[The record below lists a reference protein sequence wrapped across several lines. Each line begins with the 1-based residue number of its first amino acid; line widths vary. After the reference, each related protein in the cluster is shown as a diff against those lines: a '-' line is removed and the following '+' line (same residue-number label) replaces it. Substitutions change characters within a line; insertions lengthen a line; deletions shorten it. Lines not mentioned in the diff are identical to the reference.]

1 MPYLSRRLV
10 LTILAGGLLVAAAAT
25 PVVAAETSN
34 SEFVII
40 QGDDVFPD
48 DLYAGAV
55 RVVVEGTLDGDLVAF
70 AGEEVVIDGT
80 VTGSVLAVAPRVTVN
95 GLVEGNLRVSAND
108 FAVSGTVNGDVVAA
122 VVDAT
127 LWPTSV
133 IGGDAL
139 LWAWSAD
146 ALGTIAQD
154 LNGSQKN
161 LQLAG
166 TVEGD
171 VDVSVSRLNVVDSL
185 TVGGDLGYR
194 SKNDIEGLEMAGVEG
209 VVVAKTPLPPNVRI
223 RALTV
228 LGRFLI
234 VLFLSVAALLAA
246 LGWPRRTQQAINNV
260 GKRPIRNWLLGA
272 LVIFS
277 PLLMIVVTGLILVL
291 APAAAAFPL
300 LAVLVP
306 VILVLVG
313 IALAVSFVAGAP
325 AVGWLGGVLLRRLDL
340 YGSVLA
346 GSIVVGVV
354 WYLPFV
360 GFLVPLLVLPI
371 GLGAWISAWRDQATA
386 SAAA

>member
-1 MPYLSRRLV
+1 
-10 LTILAGGLLVAAAAT
+10 
-25 PVVAAETSN
+25 
-34 SEFVII
+34 
-40 QGDDVFPD
+40 
-48 DLYAGAV
+48 
-55 RVVVEGTLDGDLVAF
+55 
-70 AGEEVVIDGT
+70 
-80 VTGSVLAVAPRVTVN
+80 VTVN

-209 VVVAKTPLPPNVRI
+209 AVVAKTPLPPNVRI

-306 VILVLVG
+306 VILALVG

>member
-127 LWPTSV
+127 LSPTSV

-209 VVVAKTPLPPNVRI
+209 AVVAKTPLPPNVRI

-306 VILVLVG
+306 VILALVG

>member
-10 LTILAGGLLVAAAAT
+10 LTILAGVLLVAAAT

-209 VVVAKTPLPPNVRI
+209 AVVAKTPLPPNVRI

-306 VILVLVG
+306 VILALVG

>member
-209 VVVAKTPLPPNVRI
+209 AVVAKTPLPPNVRI

-306 VILVLVG
+306 VILALVG

>member
-10 LTILAGGLLVAAAAT
+10 LTILAGGLLVAAAT

-209 VVVAKTPLPPNVRI
+209 AVVAKTPLPPNVRI

-306 VILVLVG
+306 VILALVG

>member
-10 LTILAGGLLVAAAAT
+10 LTILAGVLLVAAAT

-70 AGEEVVIDGT
+70 AGEDVVIDGT

-127 LWPTSV
+127 LSPTSA

-154 LNGSQKN
+154 LNGSQKT

-166 TVEGD
+166 RVEGD

-194 SKNDIEGLEMAGVEG
+194 SKNDIEGLEMAGVDG
-209 VVVAKTPLPPNVRI
+209 AVVAKTPLPPNVRI

-246 LGWPRRTQQAINNV
+246 LGWPRRTQEAINNV

-277 PLLMIVVTGLILVL
+277 PLLMIVVTGSILVL

-306 VILVLVG
+306 VILALVG

-360 GFLVPLLVLPI
+360 GFVVPLLVLPI
-371 GLGAWISAWRDQATA
+371 GLGAWIRAWRDQATA

>member
-209 VVVAKTPLPPNVRI
+209 AVVAKTPLPPNVRI

-306 VILVLVG
+306 VILTLVG

>member
-70 AGEEVVIDGT
+70 AGEDVVIDGT

-209 VVVAKTPLPPNVRI
+209 AVVAKTPLPPNVRI

-306 VILVLVG
+306 VILALVG

>member
-10 LTILAGGLLVAAAAT
+10 LTILAGGLLVAAAT

-40 QGDDVFPD
+40 QRDDVFPE

-70 AGEEVVIDGT
+70 AGEDVVIDGT

-209 VVVAKTPLPPNVRI
+209 AVVAKTPLPPNVRI

-306 VILVLVG
+306 VILALVG